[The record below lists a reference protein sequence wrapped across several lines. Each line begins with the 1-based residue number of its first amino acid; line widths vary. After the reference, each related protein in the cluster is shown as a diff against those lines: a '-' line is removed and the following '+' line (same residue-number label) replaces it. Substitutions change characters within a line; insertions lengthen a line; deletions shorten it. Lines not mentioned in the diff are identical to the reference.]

1 MSPRLWLVIVC
12 AGSILGLSM
21 GLRQGMGL
29 FMTPISMHLEL
40 GREALALAMGL
51 MNLFWGLSAPIAGAI
66 SDRFGATRVAV
77 AGGVAYSAG
86 LLVMMASQG
95 SGHLLL
101 GGVLIG
107 LGLSGAAFTVV
118 LGVVGRAAPPHLR
131 SKALGLVSVG
141 GSVGQ
146 LVALPYIHTLIDGL
160 GWLIALA
167 ILSATAFLIVPLA
180 FGLSA
185 RPQEIET
192 PVRESLG
199 AALRSASKV
208 GSFWLLNAGFFACG
222 FHLSFMSVHL
232 PAFLADQGF
241 APWLGAA
248 ALTTVG
254 LTNII
259 GVYYC
264 GVLGGVFPKKTVLSG
279 LYLART
285 AAILFFILIPVTE
298 MSVLFF
304 SAVMGFLW
312 LGTVPLTSGL
322 VAHIFGTRYMSMLFG
337 IVFLGHQM
345 GGFLGAWLA
354 GVAFDR
360 FGSYDSIWWLSVA
373 LGMLAAALHW
383 PIEERAVAPPH
394 PA

>member
-1 MSPRLWLVIVC
+1 MSSRLWLVIVC

-29 FMTPISMHLEL
+29 FLTPISMHLEL

-51 MNLFWGLSAPIAGAI
+51 MNLFWGLSAPAAGAI
-66 SDRFGATRVAV
+66 SDRYGAIPVAV
-77 AGGVAYSAG
+77 AGGLAYAAG

-95 SGHLLL
+95 SGHLLV

-118 LGVVGRAAPPHLR
+118 LGVVGRAAPVQLR
-131 SKALGLVSVG
+131 SRALGLVSMG
-141 GSVGQ
+141 GSIGQ
-146 LVALPYIHTLIDGL
+146 FVALPYIHTLIDGF

-167 ILSATAFLIVPLA
+167 VLSATAFMIVPLA
-180 FGLSA
+180 FGLSG
-185 RPQEIET
+185 RTQEIET

-199 AALRSASKV
+199 EAIRSASKV
-208 GSFWLLNAGFFACG
+208 SSFWLLNAGFFACG
-222 FHLSFMSVHL
+222 FHLAFMGVHL
-232 PAFLADQGF
+232 PAFLADRGF
-241 APWLGAA
+241 QPWLGAA

-254 LTNII
+254 FMNII
-259 GVYYC
+259 GVYC
-264 GVLGGVFPKKTVLSG
+264 FDMLGGVFSKKNVLCV

-285 AAILFFILIPVTE
+285 AAILFFIMFPMTE
-298 MSVLFF
+298 VSVLLF
-304 SAVMGFLW
+304 SAIMGFLW

-322 VAHIFGTRYMSMLFG
+322 VADIFGTRYMSMLFG
-337 IVFLGHQM
+337 IVFLGYQM

-360 FGSYDSIWWLSVA
+360 FGSYDSIWWLSIA
-373 LGMLAAALHW
+373 LGILAAALHW
-383 PIEERAVAPPH
+383 PIQEREIAPPH